1 MAPRTRKRTPD
12 PEDCVR
18 PTPRH
23 AKASPTRFRSARAP
37 RINAARYRQSTLTQ
51 IVPEVSFLSRGSAA
65 EESEDE
71 EQAPRPVKRRRRR
84 IGPSQKTLT
93 QIGWINHIVVPS
105 DDEEQ
110 EEEGGDGENE
120 GEEGFGSEVLPSD
133 DDEYDEVVGGEQNE
147 IDDAEDVFYGFSDDG
162 ESLQQ
167 DKLDGGS
174 IYGAND
180 SPQTPR
186 RPRPREIPSSQTP
199 PVTPLTPLSV
209 LRMRARYNQRSP
221 LKALSTN
228 GDQGLCI
235 CKEQERAK
243 MPPPKLPTPVKGRRV
258 RVALDSNVVKL
269 APTLLSERS
278 HISDSQDLCDED
290 GFEAASPRGVAI
302 GQETQAMI
310 HQIDAACGP
319 NPSLQNTP
327 LRNGA
332 TSEVG
337 STSPSPSQANRSFNF
352 DEEDGA
358 DAAPSAA
365 PAKRSPILGE
375 EFQEKEVRKEECHQ
389 EPDIEKKAGD
399 DEEAEEEDDDHDEE
413 NHEFPTSSLPTPRA
427 PPPTQATPIY
437 TPTQASHASQPFALQ
452 HPSQVSTVAEIT
464 QATPPRRRPTPT
476 QREKTCSQRMRRTR
490 RAVGD
495 AECNENTTLR
505 GKRLCS
511 QASTTDDPTQSQTPK
526 AQCRSQQ
533 LDRIPESP
541 LGNPN
546 ASSHSKS
553 SHALGQRTHSSKP
566 PRRSSPSPSPSPT
579 TLPLHAPSSSI
590 PQPPPPLLTSSPTSP
605 SRSTGYRRANGS
617 DGRQRLELSSDSGGG
632 GGGRI
637 NGSGVSGRSV
647 LAFDGKV
654 LSATQMLPES
664 LMNYSLPLPPAGWDA
679 ASSWM
684 GEEQEGEQ
692 EGEGE
697 EG

>member
-1 MAPRTRKRTPD
+1 MAPRTRKRTPE
-12 PEDCVR
+12 PEDWVR

-23 AKASPTRFRSARAP
+23 AKAPPTRFRSARAP

-51 IVPEVSFLSRGSAA
+51 IVPEVSFLSRGPAA

-120 GEEGFGSEVLPSD
+120 GEEGFESEVLPSD

-147 IDDAEDVFYGFSDDG
+147 IDDAEDVFLRAFLTTERAFSKT
-162 ESLQQ
+162 SLM
-167 DKLDGGS
+167 
-174 IYGAND
+174 
-180 SPQTPR
+180 TPR

-199 PVTPLTPLSV
+199 PVSAIDALSV
-209 LRMRARYNQRSP
+209 LRKRARYNQRSP
-221 LKALSTN
+221 LKAPSTN
-228 GDQGLCI
+228 GDQGL

-243 MPPPKLPTPVKGRRV
+243 MPPPKLPTPVQGRRV

-269 APTLLSERS
+269 APALLSERS
-278 HISDSQDLCDED
+278 HVSDSQDLSDED
-290 GFEAASPRGVAI
+290 GFEAASLSGVAI

-310 HQIDAACGP
+310 HRIDAACGP
-319 NPSLQNTP
+319 NPSLQSTL

-337 STSPSPSQANRSFNF
+337 SRSPSPSQANRSFNF

-365 PAKRSPILGE
+365 PAKSSPILGE
-375 EFQEKEVRKEECHQ
+375 EFQGKEVREEECHQ

-399 DEEAEEEDDDHDEE
+399 DEEAEEDDDNYDEE
-413 NHEFPTSSLPTPRA
+413 DHGFPASSLLIPRA
-427 PPPTQATPIY
+427 PPPTQATPTY
-437 TPTQASHASQPFALQ
+437 TPKQASHASQPFALQ
-452 HPSQVSTVAEIT
+452 HPSQVSTVAETT

-476 QREKTCSQRMRRTR
+476 QRERARSQKTRRTQR
-490 RAVGD
+490 VVGD
-495 AECNENTTLR
+495 AECNENATLR
-505 GKRLCS
+505 GIGMCS
-511 QASTTDDPTQSQTPK
+511 QASTTDDPIQSQTPK
-526 AQCRSQQ
+526 AQQCRSQQ
-533 LDRIPESP
+533 FDRIPESP

-546 ASSHSKS
+546 ASSHSKT
-553 SHALGQRTHSSKP
+553 SHASDRQSRSRKP
-566 PRRSSPSPSPSPT
+566 PRRSSPSPCYSPT
-579 TLPLHAPSSSI
+579 TSPLHAPSSSF
-590 PQPPPPLLTSSPTSP
+590 PQPPPALLLTSSPTSP
-605 SRSTGYRRANGS
+605 SGSTRNRRTNGS
-617 DGRQRLELSSDSGGG
+617 DGRRRLELSSDSSGG
-632 GGGRI
+632 GGGRC
-637 NGSGVSGRSV
+637 NGSGVSGRSG

-679 ASSWM
+679 ASSWTA
-684 GEEQEGEQ
+684 EEEG
-692 EGEGE
+692 GEGDE
-697 EG
+697 R